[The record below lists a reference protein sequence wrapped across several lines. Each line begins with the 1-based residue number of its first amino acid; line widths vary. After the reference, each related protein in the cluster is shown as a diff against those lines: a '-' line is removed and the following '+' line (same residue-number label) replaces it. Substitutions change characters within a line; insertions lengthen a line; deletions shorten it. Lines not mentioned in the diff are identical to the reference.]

1 MGPVHHVCEGF
12 DVDGAVAPTTGERVL
27 LEWPYLHADGFQL
40 VVEACAQAFSDSR
53 NRLSLDNGDAHTAQR
68 MRGPEHVRYVWVPP
82 YGPELTPIE
91 RVWRELKDALA
102 WQQFTDLAAQQASV
116 GNWLQ
121 AYDAPTRQSLT
132 GYADLM
138 QAIQAL
144 CS

>member
-1 MGPVHHVCEGF
+1 M
-12 DVDGAVAPTTGERVL
+12 AVS
-27 LEWPYLHADGFQL
+27 
-40 VVEACAQAFSDSR
+40 ACRWLSTSCGGLRPGIFDSR
-53 NRLSLDNGDAHTAQR
+53 NRLSLDNSGAHTAQQ
-68 MRGPEHVRYVWVPP
+68 MRGPERVRYVWVPP

-91 RVWRELKDALA
+91 RVWRELKDALT